1 MRLLTDEH
9 YATDIA
15 IALRAAGHD
24 AAAVLE
30 LGMTGTADEALLAFA
45 AGQGRALL
53 TNNVRD
59 FATIAVLWARGGQ
72 EHHGLLFTSD
82 ESLPRGRGTIGLY
95 VEVLGALFN
104 AHPAENALRNQVRW
118 LSPPSPSTQGT

>member
-1 MRLLTDEH
+1 LRLLTDEH

-30 LGMTGTADEALLAFA
+30 LGMTGTADEPLLTFA
-45 AGQGRALL
+45 AGQRRALL
-53 TNNVRD
+53 TNNVHD
-59 FATIAVLWARGGQ
+59 FAAIAVLWARGGQ
-72 EHHGLLFTSD
+72 EHFGLLFTSD

-95 VEVLGALFN
+95 VEVLGALLS
-104 AHPAENALRNQVRW
+104 AHPAEGALRGQVRW
-118 LSPPSPSTQGT
+118 LGRPS

>member
-1 MRLLTDEH
+1 LRLLSDEH
-9 YATDIA
+9 YSTEIA
-15 IALRAAGHD
+15 IQLRAAGHD
-24 AAAVLE
+24 AQAVLE

-45 AGQGRALL
+45 AAQRRALL

-59 FATIAVLWARGGQ
+59 FARIAVAWAQSGQ

-95 VEVLGALFN
+95 VKILSGLFEAN
-104 AHPAENALRNQVRW
+104 GGEDALRNQVRW
-118 LSPPSPSTQGT
+118 LG

>member
-1 MRLLTDEH
+1 VRLLTDEH

-59 FATIAVLWARGGQ
+59 FAAIAVLWAKGGQ
-72 EHHGLLFTSD
+72 EHYGLLFTSD

-95 VEVLGALFN
+95 VEVLTALLE
-104 AHPAENALRNQVRW
+104 AHPTDDALRNQVRW
-118 LSPPSPSTQGT
+118 LGRPA

>member
-1 MRLLTDEH
+1 VRLLTDEH

-15 IALRAAGHD
+15 IQLRPAGHD

-30 LGMTGTADEALLAFA
+30 LGMTGTADEALLVAA

-59 FATIAVLWARGGQ
+59 FASIAVLWAKGGQ
-72 EHHGLLFTSD
+72 DHYGLLFTSA

-95 VEVLGALFN
+95 VEVLGALFD
-104 AHPAENALRNQVRW
+104 AHPAEDALHNQVRW
-118 LSPPSPSTQGT
+118 LGPPHA